1 MNKILLLLF
10 IICQS
15 CESQTKI
22 EVKINIDELG
32 NISIAQRFDKPIDTL
47 LLHLKSQVDTS
58 QLTII
63 KRVKTPKGYYNKYLK
78 KKNLATINYKYLIPR
93 KINKNHFITDSVFYF
108 SKNYIAYNSSINN
121 NSIGLKINL
130 PNSFSLINPSNN
142 EYKTV
147 FDSPDI
153 IAGLFSK
160 QIIKGYEVFSLKKHK
175 KNKLE
180 IVKLIDDSYK
190 FFSAIFGEATK
201 KPRIIFMPLQGSR
214 QGKKIDNAILLNENF
229 LNSDVYD
236 IRVVVHEIAHLWW
249 SDSFISFK
257 EKLLTEAFAEF
268 LALYYLKSKDKPE
281 LVKELLMDKNY
292 KCEVYNSF
300 SLLNKPQKTL
310 YEKRDLSYSFITLL
324 LFHIQNND
332 NSFIIRLSDLFN
344 THRKN
349 KTRISNKEFESF
361 ITSFGYVN
369 IFEEKTLLPDI
380 YIVKSGDSLSIN
392 STKNIKGKVPVEFTY
407 TNSCLIDSLDF
418 SSSKKIKI
426 NNINLNKIIIDP
438 NFTTIQDSRLND
450 VWVEGQLSFFHKSS
464 YQPILNTNI
473 KVTSIASQILS
484 YLKGNINIE
493 DMDIDETKEDWVIS
507 KLKKIKTDIN
517 NNATNFLL
525 DGASI
530 NFVKENNNRI
540 EIKLI
545 FYDESHDNSF
555 YLDFKAYTNDNIDL
569 ITHITYN
576 L

>member
-58 QLTII
+58 QLTFI

-344 THRKN
+344 TYRKN

-407 TNSCLIDSLDF
+407 TNSSLIDSLDF

>member
-15 CESQTKI
+15 FESQTKI

-58 QLTII
+58 QLTFI

-78 KKNLATINYKYLIPR
+78 KKNLTTINYKYRIPR
-93 KINKNHFITDSVFYF
+93 KINKNHFITDSIFYF

-130 PNSFSLINPSNN
+130 PKSFLLINPSNN

-160 QIIKGYEVFSLKKHK
+160 QIIKGYEVFSLKKHE

-190 FFSAIFGEATK
+190 FFSEIFGEIPK

-214 QGKKIDNAILLNENF
+214 QGKKIDNAILLNESI

-236 IRVVVHEIAHLWW
+236 TRVVVHEIAHLWW
-249 SDSFISFK
+249 SDGFVTFK
-257 EKLLTEAFAEF
+257 DKILTEAFAEF

-310 YEKRDLSYSFITLL
+310 YEKGDLSYNFITLL

-332 NSFIIRLSDLFN
+332 NSFITRLSDLFS
-344 THRKN
+344 THKKN

-361 ITSFGYVN
+361 ITSFGYDN

-380 YIVKSGDSLSIN
+380 YIAKFGDSLSIN

-407 TNSCLIDSLDF
+407 TNSTLIDSLDF

-450 VWVEGQLSFFHKSS
+450 VWVEGQLSFFRKSS

-473 KVTSIASQILS
+473 KITTIASQILS

-507 KLKKIKTDIN
+507 KLKKIKTNIN

-545 FYDESHDNSF
+545 FYDENYDNSF